1 MVALFFMD
9 RPPTQPLN
17 ASHVPGLRTATTQGP
32 SLHLLL
38 SRTWREIQTTTIA
51 VAAIPGSRHPAGS
64 PGRWHQGVPKKY
76 VKVNKYTTG
85 KVNQFL
91 PDDILM
97 KHGNAT
103 LLSH

>member
-32 SLHLLL
+32 SLHFLLG
-38 SRTWREIQTTTIA
+38 RTWREIQTSSNA

-64 PGRWHQGVPKKY
+64 PGRWHQGIPKKI
-76 VKVNKYTTG
+76 NENEQITTREG
-85 KVNQFL
+85 NHFL

-97 KHGNAT
+97 KHGNET